1 MKKKIIG
8 ILLAVTLTVS
18 QAGIVVYAEDVTWE
32 DEFTQMD
39 EADESETPEA
49 DVAWDG
55 ESEIS
60 ETEDDEEQVEV
71 TEEDTEA
78 VVEETNTE
86 TEESPVSEES
96 LFSDGV
102 GELFSSGDTIV
113 YDADEMEPFKSRTL
127 KEVADEYAKARYAG
141 ATYSNSDSSTWY
153 QEPCSTSA
161 PYAAGVLTQ
170 DTHTAMTAMTNFYRW
185 LSGLNSLKNSSTH
198 SDSLQVQALV
208 RNFEF
213 SHWVSDSS
221 KPADMSDEMWNAG
234 APCRHNILARG
245 YTPQGAITG
254 WMNEGYSLRSQ
265 SWDTTGHRYAL
276 IEASL
281 SDVQY
286 GFSGGIA
293 IGADVASGNT
303 SDLPFSAFPAPGYM
317 PSRLVSPSSSAWSV
331 RINKNT
337 LKIADSTKVT
347 AVITNLNTG
356 NSYECTKENGKLR
369 VSGVEI
375 DMVQPSDYSGSR
387 YTDSYRVQIT
397 GLQDAATGS
406 EAQISY
412 TTRFADITEEMPS
425 YVTSVTADAR
435 EYVIYKTMDNIE
447 SIKKVAAILP
457 KQVWA
462 TAESGKKIR
471 VSVKGE
477 WEINEAD
484 KCFVNSADPSG
495 LPENITDKNHLLDE
509 VKVPYKISDDYYDSY
524 NTLYISPQK
533 VKEGE
538 NIELGVYRTNI
549 STDTSQIYKLTA
561 KEDGT
566 YSAVKKYDSSE
577 SPEFDKEAS
586 DASVYSATHIYKK
599 SGVTLDDAGEYISV
613 YYSSSSQSRIYVC
626 RATKTLEVEHTH
638 TWDEGKITK
647 EATCTQKGEKTYT
660 CNACGATKTEEIPLS
675 EHKEVKDAAVESTC
689 TKAGKTEGSHCSVCG
704 KIFKEQKETPLKDHT
719 WDEGKITKE
728 ATCTQKGEK
737 TYTCNACGATKTEE
751 IPLSEHKE
759 VKDAAVESTCTKA
772 GKTEGSH
779 CSVCGKIFKEQKETP
794 LKDHTWDEGKITK
807 ASTCT
812 KKGTK
817 TFTCTVCGKT
827 RNQEV
832 SVVAHKFTTWKT
844 TTAAT
849 ALAPAKQTHKCST
862 CGKTETRNY
871 GNKLKPSIKVNISSI
886 LLKTSQ
892 KTTLLRVSGLAKG
905 DSIVSWKSSNTNI
918 AKVYGRSNGTC
929 TIQAGTRSG
938 KAIITIALRSGLKK
952 NITVTVQKTTVKT
965 TKITG
970 VATSLKLKRNQKAT
984 LKPVLQPL
992 TSGEKITYKSSNT
1005 KIAIVNSKGQITARS
1020 KGTATITVTSGR
1032 KSVRCKVIVN

>member
-78 VVEETNTE
+78 GVEETNTE
-86 TEESPVSEES
+86 TEESPVSEEES

-293 IGADVASGNT
+293 IGAGVASGNT

-533 VKEGE
+533 VKEGK

-638 TWDEGKITK
+638 TWDEGKIT
-647 EATCTQKGEKTYT
+647 T
-660 CNACGATKTEEIPLS
+660 
-675 EHKEVKDAAVESTC
+675 
-689 TKAGKTEGSHCSVCG
+689 
-704 KIFKEQKETPLKDHT
+704 
-719 WDEGKITKE
+719 
-728 ATCTQKGEK
+728 
-737 TYTCNACGATKTEE
+737 
-751 IPLSEHKE
+751 
-759 VKDAAVESTCTKA
+759 
-772 GKTEGSH
+772 
-779 CSVCGKIFKEQKETP
+779 
-794 LKDHTWDEGKITK
+794 

-849 ALAPAKQTHKCST
+849 ALASAKQTHKCST

-886 LLKTSQ
+886 LLKTRQ

>member
-78 VVEETNTE
+78 GVEETNTE
-86 TEESPVSEES
+86 TEESPVSEEES

-293 IGADVASGNT
+293 IGAGVASGNT

-647 EATCTQKGEKTYT
+647 
-660 CNACGATKTEEIPLS
+660 
-675 EHKEVKDAAVESTC
+675 
-689 TKAGKTEGSHCSVCG
+689 
-704 KIFKEQKETPLKDHT
+704 
-719 WDEGKITKE
+719 
-728 ATCTQKGEK
+728 
-737 TYTCNACGATKTEE
+737 
-751 IPLSEHKE
+751 
-759 VKDAAVESTCTKA
+759 
-772 GKTEGSH
+772 
-779 CSVCGKIFKEQKETP
+779 
-794 LKDHTWDEGKITK
+794 

-849 ALAPAKQTHKCST
+849 ALASAKQTHKCST

-918 AKVYGRSNGTC
+918 AKVYRRSNGTC

>member
-78 VVEETNTE
+78 GVEETNTE
-86 TEESPVSEES
+86 TEESPVSEEES

-293 IGADVASGNT
+293 IGAGVASGNT

-387 YTDSYRVQIT
+387 YIDSYRVQIT

-638 TWDEGKITK
+638 TWDEGKIT
-647 EATCTQKGEKTYT
+647 T
-660 CNACGATKTEEIPLS
+660 
-675 EHKEVKDAAVESTC
+675 
-689 TKAGKTEGSHCSVCG
+689 
-704 KIFKEQKETPLKDHT
+704 
-719 WDEGKITKE
+719 
-728 ATCTQKGEK
+728 
-737 TYTCNACGATKTEE
+737 
-751 IPLSEHKE
+751 
-759 VKDAAVESTCTKA
+759 
-772 GKTEGSH
+772 
-779 CSVCGKIFKEQKETP
+779 
-794 LKDHTWDEGKITK
+794 

-871 GNKLKPSIKVNISSI
+871 GNKMKPSIKVNISSI

-938 KAIITIALRSGLKK
+938 KAVITIALRSGLKK

>member
-78 VVEETNTE
+78 GVEETNTE
-86 TEESPVSEES
+86 TEESPVSEEES

-293 IGADVASGNT
+293 IGAGVASGNT

-337 LKIADSTKVT
+337 LKIADATKVT

-412 TTRFADITEEMPS
+412 TTRFVDITEEMPS

-647 EATCTQKGEKTYT
+647 
-660 CNACGATKTEEIPLS
+660 
-675 EHKEVKDAAVESTC
+675 
-689 TKAGKTEGSHCSVCG
+689 
-704 KIFKEQKETPLKDHT
+704 
-719 WDEGKITKE
+719 
-728 ATCTQKGEK
+728 
-737 TYTCNACGATKTEE
+737 
-751 IPLSEHKE
+751 
-759 VKDAAVESTCTKA
+759 
-772 GKTEGSH
+772 
-779 CSVCGKIFKEQKETP
+779 
-794 LKDHTWDEGKITK
+794 

-849 ALAPAKQTHKCST
+849 ALASAKQTHKCST

-892 KTTLLRVSGLAKG
+892 KTTLLRVSGLVKG

>member
-78 VVEETNTE
+78 GVEETNTE
-86 TEESPVSEES
+86 TEESPVSEEES

-293 IGADVASGNT
+293 IGAGVASGNT

-647 EATCTQKGEKTYT
+647 EATCT
-660 CNACGATKTEEIPLS
+660 
-675 EHKEVKDAAVESTC
+675 
-689 TKAGKTEGSHCSVCG
+689 
-704 KIFKEQKETPLKDHT
+704 
-719 WDEGKITKE
+719 
-728 ATCTQKGEK
+728 
-737 TYTCNACGATKTEE
+737 
-751 IPLSEHKE
+751 
-759 VKDAAVESTCTKA
+759 
-772 GKTEGSH
+772 
-779 CSVCGKIFKEQKETP
+779 
-794 LKDHTWDEGKITK
+794 
-807 ASTCT
+807 

-892 KTTLLRVSGLAKG
+892 KTTLLRVSGLVKG

>member
-49 DVAWDG
+49 DVTWDG

-78 VVEETNTE
+78 GVEETNTE
-86 TEESPVSEES
+86 TEESPVSEEES

-127 KEVADEYAKARYAG
+127 KEVADEYAKTRYAG

-647 EATCTQKGEKTYT
+647 
-660 CNACGATKTEEIPLS
+660 
-675 EHKEVKDAAVESTC
+675 
-689 TKAGKTEGSHCSVCG
+689 
-704 KIFKEQKETPLKDHT
+704 
-719 WDEGKITKE
+719 
-728 ATCTQKGEK
+728 
-737 TYTCNACGATKTEE
+737 
-751 IPLSEHKE
+751 
-759 VKDAAVESTCTKA
+759 
-772 GKTEGSH
+772 
-779 CSVCGKIFKEQKETP
+779 
-794 LKDHTWDEGKITK
+794 

-849 ALAPAKQTHKCST
+849 ALASAKQTHKCST

>member
-1 MKKKIIG
+1 M
-8 ILLAVTLTVS
+8 LAVTLTVS

-78 VVEETNTE
+78 GVEETNTE
-86 TEESPVSEES
+86 TEESPVSEEES

-293 IGADVASGNT
+293 IGAGVASGNT

-533 VKEGE
+533 VKEGK

-647 EATCTQKGEKTYT
+647 
-660 CNACGATKTEEIPLS
+660 
-675 EHKEVKDAAVESTC
+675 
-689 TKAGKTEGSHCSVCG
+689 
-704 KIFKEQKETPLKDHT
+704 
-719 WDEGKITKE
+719 
-728 ATCTQKGEK
+728 
-737 TYTCNACGATKTEE
+737 
-751 IPLSEHKE
+751 
-759 VKDAAVESTCTKA
+759 
-772 GKTEGSH
+772 
-779 CSVCGKIFKEQKETP
+779 
-794 LKDHTWDEGKITK
+794 

-886 LLKTSQ
+886 LLKTRQ

>member
-78 VVEETNTE
+78 GVEETNTE
-86 TEESPVSEES
+86 TEESPVSEEES

-387 YTDSYRVQIT
+387 YTDGYRVQIT

-638 TWDEGKITK
+638 TWDEGKIT
-647 EATCTQKGEKTYT
+647 T
-660 CNACGATKTEEIPLS
+660 
-675 EHKEVKDAAVESTC
+675 
-689 TKAGKTEGSHCSVCG
+689 
-704 KIFKEQKETPLKDHT
+704 
-719 WDEGKITKE
+719 
-728 ATCTQKGEK
+728 
-737 TYTCNACGATKTEE
+737 
-751 IPLSEHKE
+751 
-759 VKDAAVESTCTKA
+759 
-772 GKTEGSH
+772 
-779 CSVCGKIFKEQKETP
+779 
-794 LKDHTWDEGKITK
+794 

>member
-78 VVEETNTE
+78 GVEETNTE
-86 TEESPVSEES
+86 TEESPVSEEES

-647 EATCTQKGEKTYT
+647 EATCT
-660 CNACGATKTEEIPLS
+660 
-675 EHKEVKDAAVESTC
+675 
-689 TKAGKTEGSHCSVCG
+689 
-704 KIFKEQKETPLKDHT
+704 
-719 WDEGKITKE
+719 
-728 ATCTQKGEK
+728 
-737 TYTCNACGATKTEE
+737 
-751 IPLSEHKE
+751 
-759 VKDAAVESTCTKA
+759 
-772 GKTEGSH
+772 
-779 CSVCGKIFKEQKETP
+779 
-794 LKDHTWDEGKITK
+794 
-807 ASTCT
+807 

-849 ALAPAKQTHKCST
+849 ALASAKQTHKCST

-938 KAIITIALRSGLKK
+938 KAVITIALRSGLKK

>member
-626 RATKTLEVEHTH
+626 RATKTLEIEHTH

-647 EATCTQKGEKTYT
+647 EA
-660 CNACGATKTEEIPLS
+660 
-675 EHKEVKDAAVESTC
+675 
-689 TKAGKTEGSHCSVCG
+689 
-704 KIFKEQKETPLKDHT
+704 
-719 WDEGKITKE
+719 
-728 ATCTQKGEK
+728 
-737 TYTCNACGATKTEE
+737 
-751 IPLSEHKE
+751 
-759 VKDAAVESTCTKA
+759 
-772 GKTEGSH
+772 
-779 CSVCGKIFKEQKETP
+779 
-794 LKDHTWDEGKITK
+794 
-807 ASTCT
+807 TCT

>member
-78 VVEETNTE
+78 GVEETNTE
-86 TEESPVSEES
+86 TEESPVSEEES

-524 NTLYISPQK
+524 NTLYIFPQK

-647 EATCTQKGEKTYT
+647 
-660 CNACGATKTEEIPLS
+660 
-675 EHKEVKDAAVESTC
+675 
-689 TKAGKTEGSHCSVCG
+689 
-704 KIFKEQKETPLKDHT
+704 
-719 WDEGKITKE
+719 
-728 ATCTQKGEK
+728 
-737 TYTCNACGATKTEE
+737 
-751 IPLSEHKE
+751 
-759 VKDAAVESTCTKA
+759 
-772 GKTEGSH
+772 
-779 CSVCGKIFKEQKETP
+779 
-794 LKDHTWDEGKITK
+794 

-849 ALAPAKQTHKCST
+849 ALAPAKQTYKCST

-952 NITVTVQKTTVKT
+952 NITATVQKTTVKT

>member
-8 ILLAVTLTVS
+8 ILLAATMTVS
-18 QAGIVVYAEDVTWE
+18 QAEIAVYAEDITWE
-32 DEFTQMD
+32 DEFAQVD
-39 EADESETPEA
+39 EADEPADSEA
-49 DVAWDG
+49 DVIWDG
-55 ESEIS
+55 ESE
-60 ETEDDEEQVEV
+60 TENNEEQVEV

-78 VVEETNTE
+78 GVEETNTE
-86 TEESPVSEES
+86 TEESPVSEEES

-626 RATKTLEVEHTH
+626 RATKILEVEHTH

-660 CNACGATKTEEIPLS
+660 CSACGATKTEEIPLS

-704 KIFKEQKETPLKDHT
+704 KIL
-719 WDEGKITKE
+719 
-728 ATCTQKGEK
+728 
-737 TYTCNACGATKTEE
+737 
-751 IPLSEHKE
+751 
-759 VKDAAVESTCTKA
+759 
-772 GKTEGSH
+772 
-779 CSVCGKIFKEQKETP
+779 KEQKETP

-886 LLKTSQ
+886 LLKTRQ

>member
-78 VVEETNTE
+78 GVEETNTE
-86 TEESPVSEES
+86 TEESPVSEEES

-161 PYAAGVLTQ
+161 PYVAGVLTQ

-647 EATCTQKGEKTYT
+647 
-660 CNACGATKTEEIPLS
+660 
-675 EHKEVKDAAVESTC
+675 
-689 TKAGKTEGSHCSVCG
+689 
-704 KIFKEQKETPLKDHT
+704 
-719 WDEGKITKE
+719 
-728 ATCTQKGEK
+728 
-737 TYTCNACGATKTEE
+737 
-751 IPLSEHKE
+751 
-759 VKDAAVESTCTKA
+759 
-772 GKTEGSH
+772 
-779 CSVCGKIFKEQKETP
+779 
-794 LKDHTWDEGKITK
+794 

>member
-8 ILLAVTLTVS
+8 ILLAATMTVS
-18 QAGIVVYAEDVTWE
+18 QAEIAVYAEDITWE
-32 DEFTQMD
+32 DEFAQVD
-39 EADESETPEA
+39 EADEPADSEA
-49 DVAWDG
+49 DVIWDG
-55 ESEIS
+55 ESE
-60 ETEDDEEQVEV
+60 TENNEEQVEV

-78 VVEETNTE
+78 GEEETNTE
-86 TEESPVSEES
+86 TEESPVSEEES

-509 VKVPYKISDDYYDSY
+509 VKVPYKISDDYYDFY

-638 TWDEGKITK
+638 SWDEGKITK
-647 EATCTQKGEKTYT
+647 EATCTRKGEKTYT
-660 CNACGATKTEEIPLS
+660 CSACGATKTEEIPLS

-704 KIFKEQKETPLKDHT
+704 KIL
-719 WDEGKITKE
+719 
-728 ATCTQKGEK
+728 
-737 TYTCNACGATKTEE
+737 
-751 IPLSEHKE
+751 
-759 VKDAAVESTCTKA
+759 
-772 GKTEGSH
+772 
-779 CSVCGKIFKEQKETP
+779 KEQKETP

-849 ALAPAKQTHKCST
+849 ALASAKQTHKCST

>member
-49 DVAWDG
+49 DVTWDG

-78 VVEETNTE
+78 GEEETNTE
-86 TEESPVSEES
+86 TEESPVSEEES

-293 IGADVASGNT
+293 IGAGVASGNT

-638 TWDEGKITK
+638 TWDEGKIT
-647 EATCTQKGEKTYT
+647 T
-660 CNACGATKTEEIPLS
+660 
-675 EHKEVKDAAVESTC
+675 
-689 TKAGKTEGSHCSVCG
+689 
-704 KIFKEQKETPLKDHT
+704 
-719 WDEGKITKE
+719 
-728 ATCTQKGEK
+728 
-737 TYTCNACGATKTEE
+737 
-751 IPLSEHKE
+751 
-759 VKDAAVESTCTKA
+759 
-772 GKTEGSH
+772 
-779 CSVCGKIFKEQKETP
+779 
-794 LKDHTWDEGKITK
+794 

-886 LLKTSQ
+886 LLKTRQ

>member
-1 MKKKIIG
+1 
-8 ILLAVTLTVS
+8 
-18 QAGIVVYAEDVTWE
+18 
-32 DEFTQMD
+32 
-39 EADESETPEA
+39 
-49 DVAWDG
+49 
-55 ESEIS
+55 
-60 ETEDDEEQVEV
+60 
-71 TEEDTEA
+71 
-78 VVEETNTE
+78 
-86 TEESPVSEES
+86 
-96 LFSDGV
+96 
-102 GELFSSGDTIV
+102 
-113 YDADEMEPFKSRTL
+113 
-127 KEVADEYAKARYAG
+127 
-141 ATYSNSDSSTWY
+141 
-153 QEPCSTSA
+153 
-161 PYAAGVLTQ
+161 
-170 DTHTAMTAMTNFYRW
+170 
-185 LSGLNSLKNSSTH
+185 
-198 SDSLQVQALV
+198 
-208 RNFEF
+208 
-213 SHWVSDSS
+213 
-221 KPADMSDEMWNAG
+221 
-234 APCRHNILARG
+234 
-245 YTPQGAITG
+245 
-254 WMNEGYSLRSQ
+254 
-265 SWDTTGHRYAL
+265 
-276 IEASL
+276 
-281 SDVQY
+281 
-286 GFSGGIA
+286 
-293 IGADVASGNT
+293 
-303 SDLPFSAFPAPGYM
+303 M

-660 CNACGATKTEEIPLS
+660 CSACGATKTEEIPLS

-704 KIFKEQKETPLKDHT
+704 KILKEQKETPLKDHT
-719 WDEGKITKE
+719 WDEGKIT
-728 ATCTQKGEK
+728 T
-737 TYTCNACGATKTEE
+737 
-751 IPLSEHKE
+751 
-759 VKDAAVESTCTKA
+759 
-772 GKTEGSH
+772 
-779 CSVCGKIFKEQKETP
+779 
-794 LKDHTWDEGKITK
+794 

-886 LLKTSQ
+886 LLKTRQ

-918 AKVYGRSNGTC
+918 AKVYRRINGTC

>member
-86 TEESPVSEES
+86 TEESPVSEEES

-102 GELFSSGDTIV
+102 EELFSSGDTIV

-293 IGADVASGNT
+293 IGAGVASGNT

-317 PSRLVSPSSSAWSV
+317 PSRLVSSSSSAWSV

-647 EATCTQKGEKTYT
+647 
-660 CNACGATKTEEIPLS
+660 
-675 EHKEVKDAAVESTC
+675 
-689 TKAGKTEGSHCSVCG
+689 
-704 KIFKEQKETPLKDHT
+704 
-719 WDEGKITKE
+719 
-728 ATCTQKGEK
+728 
-737 TYTCNACGATKTEE
+737 
-751 IPLSEHKE
+751 
-759 VKDAAVESTCTKA
+759 
-772 GKTEGSH
+772 
-779 CSVCGKIFKEQKETP
+779 
-794 LKDHTWDEGKITK
+794 

-849 ALAPAKQTHKCST
+849 ALAPAKQTHKCSI

-886 LLKTSQ
+886 LLKTRQ

>member
-8 ILLAVTLTVS
+8 ILLAATMTVS
-18 QAGIVVYAEDVTWE
+18 QAEIAVYAEDITWE
-32 DEFTQMD
+32 DEFAQVD
-39 EADESETPEA
+39 EADEPADSEA
-49 DVAWDG
+49 DVIWDG
-55 ESEIS
+55 ESE
-60 ETEDDEEQVEV
+60 TENNEEQVEV

-78 VVEETNTE
+78 GEEETNTE
-86 TEESPVSEES
+86 TEESPVSEEES

-113 YDADEMEPFKSRTL
+113 YDADEMEPFKSRAL

-660 CNACGATKTEEIPLS
+660 CSACGATKTEEIPLS

-704 KIFKEQKETPLKDHT
+704 KILKEQKETPLKDHT
-719 WDEGKITKE
+719 WDEGKIT
-728 ATCTQKGEK
+728 T
-737 TYTCNACGATKTEE
+737 
-751 IPLSEHKE
+751 
-759 VKDAAVESTCTKA
+759 
-772 GKTEGSH
+772 
-779 CSVCGKIFKEQKETP
+779 
-794 LKDHTWDEGKITK
+794 

-817 TFTCTVCGKT
+817 TFTCMVCGKT

-832 SVVAHKFTTWKT
+832 SVVAHKFTAWKT

-849 ALAPAKQTHKCST
+849 ALASAKQTRKCST

>member
-86 TEESPVSEES
+86 TEESPVSEEES

-317 PSRLVSPSSSAWSV
+317 PSRLVSPSSSAWSA

-397 GLQDAATGS
+397 GLQDAAAGS

-577 SPEFDKEAS
+577 SPEFDKKAS

-626 RATKTLEVEHTH
+626 RATKTLEVEHT
-638 TWDEGKITK
+638 
-647 EATCTQKGEKTYT
+647 
-660 CNACGATKTEEIPLS
+660 
-675 EHKEVKDAAVESTC
+675 
-689 TKAGKTEGSHCSVCG
+689 
-704 KIFKEQKETPLKDHT
+704 
-719 WDEGKITKE
+719 
-728 ATCTQKGEK
+728 
-737 TYTCNACGATKTEE
+737 
-751 IPLSEHKE
+751 
-759 VKDAAVESTCTKA
+759 
-772 GKTEGSH
+772 
-779 CSVCGKIFKEQKETP
+779 
-794 LKDHTWDEGKITK
+794 HTWDEGKITK

-886 LLKTSQ
+886 LLKTRQ

-929 TIQAGTRSG
+929 TIQAGIRSG

>member
-78 VVEETNTE
+78 GVEETNTE
-86 TEESPVSEES
+86 TEESPVSEEES

-293 IGADVASGNT
+293 IGAGVASGNT

-638 TWDEGKITK
+638 TWDEGKIT
-647 EATCTQKGEKTYT
+647 T
-660 CNACGATKTEEIPLS
+660 
-675 EHKEVKDAAVESTC
+675 
-689 TKAGKTEGSHCSVCG
+689 
-704 KIFKEQKETPLKDHT
+704 
-719 WDEGKITKE
+719 
-728 ATCTQKGEK
+728 
-737 TYTCNACGATKTEE
+737 
-751 IPLSEHKE
+751 
-759 VKDAAVESTCTKA
+759 
-772 GKTEGSH
+772 
-779 CSVCGKIFKEQKETP
+779 
-794 LKDHTWDEGKITK
+794 

-938 KAIITIALRSGLKK
+938 KAVITIALRSGLKK

>member
-78 VVEETNTE
+78 GVEETNTE
-86 TEESPVSEES
+86 TEESPVSEEES

-293 IGADVASGNT
+293 IGAGVASGNT

-533 VKEGE
+533 VKEGK

-626 RATKTLEVEHTH
+626 RATKTLEVEHT
-638 TWDEGKITK
+638 
-647 EATCTQKGEKTYT
+647 
-660 CNACGATKTEEIPLS
+660 
-675 EHKEVKDAAVESTC
+675 
-689 TKAGKTEGSHCSVCG
+689 
-704 KIFKEQKETPLKDHT
+704 
-719 WDEGKITKE
+719 
-728 ATCTQKGEK
+728 
-737 TYTCNACGATKTEE
+737 
-751 IPLSEHKE
+751 
-759 VKDAAVESTCTKA
+759 
-772 GKTEGSH
+772 
-779 CSVCGKIFKEQKETP
+779 
-794 LKDHTWDEGKITK
+794 HTWDEGKITK

-1032 KSVRCKVIVN
+1032 KSVKCKVIVN

>member
-78 VVEETNTE
+78 GVEETNTE
-86 TEESPVSEES
+86 TEESPVSEEES

-293 IGADVASGNT
+293 IGAGVASGNT

-566 YSAVKKYDSSE
+566 YSAVKRYDSSE

-638 TWDEGKITK
+638 TWDEGKIT
-647 EATCTQKGEKTYT
+647 T
-660 CNACGATKTEEIPLS
+660 
-675 EHKEVKDAAVESTC
+675 
-689 TKAGKTEGSHCSVCG
+689 
-704 KIFKEQKETPLKDHT
+704 
-719 WDEGKITKE
+719 
-728 ATCTQKGEK
+728 
-737 TYTCNACGATKTEE
+737 
-751 IPLSEHKE
+751 
-759 VKDAAVESTCTKA
+759 
-772 GKTEGSH
+772 
-779 CSVCGKIFKEQKETP
+779 
-794 LKDHTWDEGKITK
+794 

-892 KTTLLRVSGLAKG
+892 KTTLLRISGLAKG

>member
-39 EADESETPEA
+39 EADESETPKA

-78 VVEETNTE
+78 GEEETNTE
-86 TEESPVSEES
+86 TEESPVSEEES

-293 IGADVASGNT
+293 IGAGVASGNT

-533 VKEGE
+533 VKEGK

-647 EATCTQKGEKTYT
+647 
-660 CNACGATKTEEIPLS
+660 
-675 EHKEVKDAAVESTC
+675 
-689 TKAGKTEGSHCSVCG
+689 
-704 KIFKEQKETPLKDHT
+704 
-719 WDEGKITKE
+719 
-728 ATCTQKGEK
+728 
-737 TYTCNACGATKTEE
+737 
-751 IPLSEHKE
+751 
-759 VKDAAVESTCTKA
+759 
-772 GKTEGSH
+772 
-779 CSVCGKIFKEQKETP
+779 
-794 LKDHTWDEGKITK
+794 

-849 ALAPAKQTHKCST
+849 ALASAKQTHKCST

>member
-49 DVAWDG
+49 DVVWDG

-78 VVEETNTE
+78 GEEETNTE
-86 TEESPVSEES
+86 TEESPVSEEES

-293 IGADVASGNT
+293 IGAGVASGNT

-647 EATCTQKGEKTYT
+647 
-660 CNACGATKTEEIPLS
+660 
-675 EHKEVKDAAVESTC
+675 
-689 TKAGKTEGSHCSVCG
+689 
-704 KIFKEQKETPLKDHT
+704 
-719 WDEGKITKE
+719 
-728 ATCTQKGEK
+728 
-737 TYTCNACGATKTEE
+737 
-751 IPLSEHKE
+751 
-759 VKDAAVESTCTKA
+759 
-772 GKTEGSH
+772 
-779 CSVCGKIFKEQKETP
+779 
-794 LKDHTWDEGKITK
+794 

-832 SVVAHKFTTWKT
+832 SVVAHKFTAWKT

-849 ALAPAKQTHKCST
+849 ALAPAKQTHKCSI

-918 AKVYGRSNGTC
+918 AKVYRRSNGTC

>member
-78 VVEETNTE
+78 GVEETNTE
-86 TEESPVSEES
+86 TEESPVSEEES

-613 YYSSSSQSRIYVC
+613 YYSSSSQSRIYIC

-638 TWDEGKITK
+638 TWDEGKIT
-647 EATCTQKGEKTYT
+647 T
-660 CNACGATKTEEIPLS
+660 
-675 EHKEVKDAAVESTC
+675 
-689 TKAGKTEGSHCSVCG
+689 
-704 KIFKEQKETPLKDHT
+704 
-719 WDEGKITKE
+719 
-728 ATCTQKGEK
+728 
-737 TYTCNACGATKTEE
+737 
-751 IPLSEHKE
+751 
-759 VKDAAVESTCTKA
+759 
-772 GKTEGSH
+772 
-779 CSVCGKIFKEQKETP
+779 
-794 LKDHTWDEGKITK
+794 

-827 RNQEV
+827 KNQEV

-886 LLKTSQ
+886 LLKTRQ

-918 AKVYGRSNGTC
+918 AKVYRRSNGTC

>member
-86 TEESPVSEES
+86 TEESPVSEEES

-406 EAQISY
+406 EAQIRY

-647 EATCTQKGEKTYT
+647 
-660 CNACGATKTEEIPLS
+660 
-675 EHKEVKDAAVESTC
+675 
-689 TKAGKTEGSHCSVCG
+689 
-704 KIFKEQKETPLKDHT
+704 
-719 WDEGKITKE
+719 
-728 ATCTQKGEK
+728 
-737 TYTCNACGATKTEE
+737 
-751 IPLSEHKE
+751 
-759 VKDAAVESTCTKA
+759 
-772 GKTEGSH
+772 
-779 CSVCGKIFKEQKETP
+779 
-794 LKDHTWDEGKITK
+794 

-862 CGKTETRNY
+862 CGKTETRNH

-938 KAIITIALRSGLKK
+938 KTIITIALRSGLKK

>member
-78 VVEETNTE
+78 GVEETNTE
-86 TEESPVSEES
+86 TEESPVSEEES

-387 YTDSYRVQIT
+387 YTDGYRVQIT

-412 TTRFADITEEMPS
+412 TTRFADVTEEMPS

-638 TWDEGKITK
+638 TWDEGKIT
-647 EATCTQKGEKTYT
+647 T
-660 CNACGATKTEEIPLS
+660 
-675 EHKEVKDAAVESTC
+675 
-689 TKAGKTEGSHCSVCG
+689 
-704 KIFKEQKETPLKDHT
+704 
-719 WDEGKITKE
+719 
-728 ATCTQKGEK
+728 
-737 TYTCNACGATKTEE
+737 
-751 IPLSEHKE
+751 
-759 VKDAAVESTCTKA
+759 
-772 GKTEGSH
+772 
-779 CSVCGKIFKEQKETP
+779 
-794 LKDHTWDEGKITK
+794 

-827 RNQEV
+827 KNQEV

-886 LLKTSQ
+886 LLKTRQ

-970 VATSLKLKRNQKAT
+970 VATSLKLKRNQKAI

>member
-39 EADESETPEA
+39 EAD
-49 DVAWDG
+49 VAWDG

-78 VVEETNTE
+78 VVEETNTK
-86 TEESPVSEES
+86 TEESPVSEEES

-626 RATKTLEVEHTH
+626 RATKTLEVEHIH

-647 EATCTQKGEKTYT
+647 EATCTRKGEKTYT
-660 CNACGATKTEEIPLS
+660 CSACGATKTEEIPLS

-704 KIFKEQKETPLKDHT
+704 KILKEQKETPLKDHT
-719 WDEGKITKE
+719 WDEGKIT
-728 ATCTQKGEK
+728 T
-737 TYTCNACGATKTEE
+737 
-751 IPLSEHKE
+751 
-759 VKDAAVESTCTKA
+759 
-772 GKTEGSH
+772 
-779 CSVCGKIFKEQKETP
+779 
-794 LKDHTWDEGKITK
+794 

-849 ALAPAKQTHKCST
+849 ALASAKQTHKCST

>member
-49 DVAWDG
+49 DVVWDG

-78 VVEETNTE
+78 GEEETNTE
-86 TEESPVSEES
+86 TEESPVSEEES

-293 IGADVASGNT
+293 IGAGVASGNT

-647 EATCTQKGEKTYT
+647 
-660 CNACGATKTEEIPLS
+660 
-675 EHKEVKDAAVESTC
+675 
-689 TKAGKTEGSHCSVCG
+689 
-704 KIFKEQKETPLKDHT
+704 
-719 WDEGKITKE
+719 
-728 ATCTQKGEK
+728 
-737 TYTCNACGATKTEE
+737 
-751 IPLSEHKE
+751 
-759 VKDAAVESTCTKA
+759 
-772 GKTEGSH
+772 
-779 CSVCGKIFKEQKETP
+779 
-794 LKDHTWDEGKITK
+794 

-832 SVVAHKFTTWKT
+832 SVVAHKFTAWKT

-849 ALAPAKQTHKCST
+849 ALAPAKQTHKCSI

-886 LLKTSQ
+886 LLKTRQ

-918 AKVYGRSNGTC
+918 AKVYRRSNGTC

>member
-86 TEESPVSEES
+86 TEESPVSEEES

-102 GELFSSGDTIV
+102 GELFSFGDTIV

-317 PSRLVSPSSSAWSV
+317 PSRLVSPSSSAWSA

-647 EATCTQKGEKTYT
+647 EATCT
-660 CNACGATKTEEIPLS
+660 
-675 EHKEVKDAAVESTC
+675 
-689 TKAGKTEGSHCSVCG
+689 
-704 KIFKEQKETPLKDHT
+704 
-719 WDEGKITKE
+719 
-728 ATCTQKGEK
+728 
-737 TYTCNACGATKTEE
+737 
-751 IPLSEHKE
+751 
-759 VKDAAVESTCTKA
+759 
-772 GKTEGSH
+772 
-779 CSVCGKIFKEQKETP
+779 
-794 LKDHTWDEGKITK
+794 
-807 ASTCT
+807 

-892 KTTLLRVSGLAKG
+892 KTTLLRVAGLAKG

>member
-78 VVEETNTE
+78 GVEETNTE
-86 TEESPVSEES
+86 TEESPVSEEES

-293 IGADVASGNT
+293 IGAGVASGNT

-647 EATCTQKGEKTYT
+647 
-660 CNACGATKTEEIPLS
+660 
-675 EHKEVKDAAVESTC
+675 
-689 TKAGKTEGSHCSVCG
+689 
-704 KIFKEQKETPLKDHT
+704 
-719 WDEGKITKE
+719 
-728 ATCTQKGEK
+728 
-737 TYTCNACGATKTEE
+737 
-751 IPLSEHKE
+751 
-759 VKDAAVESTCTKA
+759 
-772 GKTEGSH
+772 
-779 CSVCGKIFKEQKETP
+779 
-794 LKDHTWDEGKITK
+794 

-812 KKGTK
+812 KKGAK

-832 SVVAHKFTTWKT
+832 SVVAHKFTAWKT

-886 LLKTSQ
+886 LLKTRQ

-1032 KSVRCKVIVN
+1032 KSVRYKVIVN

>member
-78 VVEETNTE
+78 GVEETNTE
-86 TEESPVSEES
+86 TEESPVSEEES

-102 GELFSSGDTIV
+102 GELFSSGNTIV

-317 PSRLVSPSSSAWSV
+317 PSRLVSPSSSAWSI

-647 EATCTQKGEKTYT
+647 
-660 CNACGATKTEEIPLS
+660 
-675 EHKEVKDAAVESTC
+675 
-689 TKAGKTEGSHCSVCG
+689 
-704 KIFKEQKETPLKDHT
+704 
-719 WDEGKITKE
+719 
-728 ATCTQKGEK
+728 
-737 TYTCNACGATKTEE
+737 
-751 IPLSEHKE
+751 
-759 VKDAAVESTCTKA
+759 
-772 GKTEGSH
+772 
-779 CSVCGKIFKEQKETP
+779 
-794 LKDHTWDEGKITK
+794 

-849 ALAPAKQTHKCST
+849 ALASAKQTHKCST

-918 AKVYGRSNGTC
+918 AKVYRRSNGTC

>member
-49 DVAWDG
+49 DVTWDG

-78 VVEETNTE
+78 GEEETNTE
-86 TEESPVSEES
+86 TEESPVSEEES

-293 IGADVASGNT
+293 IGAGVASGNT

-533 VKEGE
+533 VKEGK

-647 EATCTQKGEKTYT
+647 
-660 CNACGATKTEEIPLS
+660 
-675 EHKEVKDAAVESTC
+675 
-689 TKAGKTEGSHCSVCG
+689 
-704 KIFKEQKETPLKDHT
+704 
-719 WDEGKITKE
+719 
-728 ATCTQKGEK
+728 
-737 TYTCNACGATKTEE
+737 
-751 IPLSEHKE
+751 
-759 VKDAAVESTCTKA
+759 
-772 GKTEGSH
+772 
-779 CSVCGKIFKEQKETP
+779 
-794 LKDHTWDEGKITK
+794 

-849 ALAPAKQTHKCST
+849 ALASAKQTHKCST

>member
-49 DVAWDG
+49 DVTWDG

-78 VVEETNTE
+78 GEEETNTE
-86 TEESPVSEES
+86 TEESPVSEEES

-127 KEVADEYAKARYAG
+127 KEVADEYAKTRYAG

-170 DTHTAMTAMTNFYRW
+170 DTHTTMTAMTNFYRW

-647 EATCTQKGEKTYT
+647 
-660 CNACGATKTEEIPLS
+660 
-675 EHKEVKDAAVESTC
+675 
-689 TKAGKTEGSHCSVCG
+689 
-704 KIFKEQKETPLKDHT
+704 
-719 WDEGKITKE
+719 
-728 ATCTQKGEK
+728 
-737 TYTCNACGATKTEE
+737 
-751 IPLSEHKE
+751 
-759 VKDAAVESTCTKA
+759 
-772 GKTEGSH
+772 
-779 CSVCGKIFKEQKETP
+779 
-794 LKDHTWDEGKITK
+794 

>member
-1 MKKKIIG
+1 M
-8 ILLAVTLTVS
+8 
-18 QAGIVVYAEDVTWE
+18 
-32 DEFTQMD
+32 
-39 EADESETPEA
+39 
-49 DVAWDG
+49 
-55 ESEIS
+55 
-60 ETEDDEEQVEV
+60 
-71 TEEDTEA
+71 
-78 VVEETNTE
+78 
-86 TEESPVSEES
+86 
-96 LFSDGV
+96 
-102 GELFSSGDTIV
+102 
-113 YDADEMEPFKSRTL
+113 
-127 KEVADEYAKARYAG
+127 
-141 ATYSNSDSSTWY
+141 
-153 QEPCSTSA
+153 
-161 PYAAGVLTQ
+161 
-170 DTHTAMTAMTNFYRW
+170 
-185 LSGLNSLKNSSTH
+185 
-198 SDSLQVQALV
+198 
-208 RNFEF
+208 
-213 SHWVSDSS
+213 SDSS

-647 EATCTQKGEKTYT
+647 EATCTRKGEKTYT
-660 CNACGATKTEEIPLS
+660 CSACGATKTEEIPLS

-704 KIFKEQKETPLKDHT
+704 KILKEQKETPLK
-719 WDEGKITKE
+719 G
-728 ATCTQKGEK
+728 
-737 TYTCNACGATKTEE
+737 
-751 IPLSEHKE
+751 
-759 VKDAAVESTCTKA
+759 
-772 GKTEGSH
+772 
-779 CSVCGKIFKEQKETP
+779 
-794 LKDHTWDEGKITK
+794 HTWDEGKITK

-849 ALAPAKQTHKCST
+849 ALASAKQTHKCST

>member
-49 DVAWDG
+49 DVVWDG

-78 VVEETNTE
+78 GEEETNTE
-86 TEESPVSEES
+86 TEESPVSEEES

-293 IGADVASGNT
+293 IGAGVASGNT

-647 EATCTQKGEKTYT
+647 
-660 CNACGATKTEEIPLS
+660 
-675 EHKEVKDAAVESTC
+675 
-689 TKAGKTEGSHCSVCG
+689 
-704 KIFKEQKETPLKDHT
+704 
-719 WDEGKITKE
+719 
-728 ATCTQKGEK
+728 
-737 TYTCNACGATKTEE
+737 
-751 IPLSEHKE
+751 
-759 VKDAAVESTCTKA
+759 
-772 GKTEGSH
+772 
-779 CSVCGKIFKEQKETP
+779 
-794 LKDHTWDEGKITK
+794 

-832 SVVAHKFTTWKT
+832 SVVAHKFTAWKT

-849 ALAPAKQTHKCST
+849 ALASAKQTHKCST

-992 TSGEKITYKSSNT
+992 TSGEKNTYKSSNT

>member
-78 VVEETNTE
+78 GVEETNTE
-86 TEESPVSEES
+86 TEESPVSEEES

-293 IGADVASGNT
+293 IGAGVASGNT

-533 VKEGE
+533 VKEGK

-647 EATCTQKGEKTYT
+647 
-660 CNACGATKTEEIPLS
+660 
-675 EHKEVKDAAVESTC
+675 
-689 TKAGKTEGSHCSVCG
+689 
-704 KIFKEQKETPLKDHT
+704 
-719 WDEGKITKE
+719 
-728 ATCTQKGEK
+728 
-737 TYTCNACGATKTEE
+737 
-751 IPLSEHKE
+751 
-759 VKDAAVESTCTKA
+759 
-772 GKTEGSH
+772 
-779 CSVCGKIFKEQKETP
+779 
-794 LKDHTWDEGKITK
+794 

-849 ALAPAKQTHKCST
+849 ALASAKQTHKCST

-886 LLKTSQ
+886 LLKTRQ

-918 AKVYGRSNGTC
+918 AKVYRRSNGTC

>member
-78 VVEETNTE
+78 GVEETNTE
-86 TEESPVSEES
+86 TEESPVSEEES

-293 IGADVASGNT
+293 IGAGVASGNT

-524 NTLYISPQK
+524 NTLYIFPQK

-647 EATCTQKGEKTYT
+647 
-660 CNACGATKTEEIPLS
+660 
-675 EHKEVKDAAVESTC
+675 
-689 TKAGKTEGSHCSVCG
+689 
-704 KIFKEQKETPLKDHT
+704 
-719 WDEGKITKE
+719 
-728 ATCTQKGEK
+728 
-737 TYTCNACGATKTEE
+737 
-751 IPLSEHKE
+751 
-759 VKDAAVESTCTKA
+759 
-772 GKTEGSH
+772 
-779 CSVCGKIFKEQKETP
+779 
-794 LKDHTWDEGKITK
+794 

-849 ALAPAKQTHKCST
+849 ALASAKQTHKCST

>member
-49 DVAWDG
+49 DVTWDG

-78 VVEETNTE
+78 GEEETNTE
-86 TEESPVSEES
+86 TEESPVSEEES

-638 TWDEGKITK
+638 TWDEGKIT
-647 EATCTQKGEKTYT
+647 T
-660 CNACGATKTEEIPLS
+660 
-675 EHKEVKDAAVESTC
+675 
-689 TKAGKTEGSHCSVCG
+689 
-704 KIFKEQKETPLKDHT
+704 
-719 WDEGKITKE
+719 
-728 ATCTQKGEK
+728 
-737 TYTCNACGATKTEE
+737 
-751 IPLSEHKE
+751 
-759 VKDAAVESTCTKA
+759 
-772 GKTEGSH
+772 
-779 CSVCGKIFKEQKETP
+779 
-794 LKDHTWDEGKITK
+794 

-827 RNQEV
+827 KNQEV

-984 LKPVLQPL
+984 LKPILQPL